1 MVRKVNNILLFILKV
16 SISSLLLYIVLSKTG
31 LQSVLS
37 ILKSIN
43 PIYFISAV
51 LLYLLSQFIS
61 TLRWKLLLPNS
72 LGTKKLFSLYMIG
85 AFFNT
90 LLPGLV
96 GGDVVKGFYLYQA
109 TGKGTLSFASIFMDR
124 YLGLVVLI
132 AICLIAYPFGYHYL
146 LGSRLE
152 LLLPFIVTSFT
163 AGSLLVFGL
172 RLGKSIKLFSD
183 FYEYFHAYRNQKNI
197 IHRALFLSVLIQ
209 FIGIFTVYILSIGLG
224 KHIPLLAC
232 LIFIPLIIIFTMI
245 PVSISGLG
253 IREGSFVLFLG
264 FIGVESEFATAI
276 SLSWFI
282 TMVTGNFIGFI
293 EYLKY
298 KKKDSKINIINN
310 KEV

>member
-1 MVRKVNNILLFILKV
+1 MVRKVNNILFFILKV
-16 SISSLLLYIVLSKTG
+16 SISLVLLYIVLSKTG
-31 LQSVLS
+31 LQTVLS
-37 ILKSIN
+37 ILKNIN
-43 PIYFISAV
+43 PLYFILAV
-51 LLYLLSQFIS
+51 LLYLVSQFVS

-72 LGTKKLFSLYMIG
+72 IGTKKLFSLYMIG
-85 AFFNT
+85 AFFNM

-109 TGKGTLSFASIFMDR
+109 TGKGALTFASIFMDR
-124 YLGLVVLI
+124 YLGFVVLI

-146 LGSRLE
+146 RGSRLE
-152 LLLPFIVTSFT
+152 LLLPFIVVFFT

-172 RLGKSIKLFSD
+172 RLGKRIKLFSD
-183 FYEYFHAYRNQKNI
+183 FYEYFHVYRNQKEI
-197 IHRALFLSVLIQ
+197 IQKALSLSVLIQ
-209 FIGIFTVYILSIGLG
+209 LIGIFTVYILSIGLG
-224 KHIPLLAC
+224 KHIPFLAC

-282 TMVTGNFIGFI
+282 TMVVGNFIGFI

-298 KKKDSKINIINN
+298 KKEDSKLNFINK